1 MGSAPLL
8 QDPTLGGSADLASL
22 SGGAQGMFYQKLD
35 DKHYFFVAYDAAG
48 VAKIDWT
55 DVTTPVLVD
64 HVDTAGAASDVEVLS
79 GRAYVA
85 DGAGGLVIIK

>member
-35 DKHYFFVAYDAAG
+35 DKHSSLLLTMLPG
-48 VAKIDWT
+48 
-55 DVTTPVLVD
+55 
-64 HVDTAGAASDVEVLS
+64 
-79 GRAYVA
+79 
-85 DGAGGLVIIK
+85 